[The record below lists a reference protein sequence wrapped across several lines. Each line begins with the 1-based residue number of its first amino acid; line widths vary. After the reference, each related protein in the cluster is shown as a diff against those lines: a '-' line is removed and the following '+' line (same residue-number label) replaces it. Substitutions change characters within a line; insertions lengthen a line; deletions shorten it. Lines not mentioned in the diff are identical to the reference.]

1 MQKNLLIHMEYF
13 MQKCPCIYMIQGII
27 ATLYVSGMF
36 ITLGEKIA
44 CTEISEFVLGNSR
57 ICLCQP
63 IQYVG
68 PC

>member
-1 MQKNLLIHMEYF
+1 MQKY
-13 MQKCPCIYMIQGII
+13 PWIYMIQGII
-27 ATLYVSGMF
+27 ATLYASGMF

-44 CTEISEFVLGNSR
+44 CTAIFEFVLGNSR
-57 ICLCQP
+57 VCLCKH